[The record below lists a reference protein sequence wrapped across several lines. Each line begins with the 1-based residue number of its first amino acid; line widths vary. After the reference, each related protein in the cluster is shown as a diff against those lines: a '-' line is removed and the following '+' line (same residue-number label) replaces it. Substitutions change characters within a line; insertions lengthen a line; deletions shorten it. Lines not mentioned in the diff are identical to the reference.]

1 MPAGALARVLPESE
15 FRSWQR
21 YAARRMLP
29 GRRIEM
35 QLARIALEI
44 ALSRGVQ
51 NVALSDFLFDPVDGD
66 GEDEATAEEEAAF
79 FDFKPRNRGEA

>member
-1 MPAGALARVLPESE
+1 MLPESE
-15 FRSWQR
+15 FRDWQR

-29 GRRIEM
+29 SRRVELY
-35 QLARIALEI
+35 LAQIAMW
-44 ALSRGVQ
+44 
-51 NVALSDFLFDPVDGD
+51 VARSAGARDVDLADFMFDPVGAD